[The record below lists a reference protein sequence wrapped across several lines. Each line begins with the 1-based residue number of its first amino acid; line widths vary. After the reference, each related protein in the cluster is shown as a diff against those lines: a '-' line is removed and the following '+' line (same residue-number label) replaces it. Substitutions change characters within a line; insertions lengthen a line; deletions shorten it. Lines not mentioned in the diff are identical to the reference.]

1 MGELER
7 CPDAGSRALLITTA
21 VGEGDPAVLLADLRE
36 AQAPDELLRMT
47 AATALRGRLHSADPE
62 LLPWAD
68 WLVEDLWARGHFLE
82 AWVLRR
88 TMPHGTLSPSLA
100 AAAAAACT
108 VHIGDA
114 LETAALEEGPPPGQA
129 AALIALGAATLL
141 AWSGVS
147 GQDTVPSDLAVRVR
161 DILEYLETEARPG
174 SCWAEL
180 AALARHCPP
189 GIVGEPG
196 PTAIARGQ
204 LLRRHRDSKVVEA
217 WEVLF
222 ETLGTAAATHFRFDA
237 GLKTHEHLFHAQG
250 LFGELRTAVE
260 ERELP
265 AVVRWAARNEV
276 VELSDHVDRTT
287 AEVMAG
293 HKNNILHSGKRRVY
307 LERLRQVKQAA
318 EAVAAFHH
326 PHSDG
331 LTGYLVSE
339 ARPTAIRL
347 AEVWP
352 ALFADLG
359 GHPAPQRHLTE
370 HALTAMRD
378 IREWGAVSE
387 TPPDELTAMIMDWPM
402 AWRQPGLFA
411 LGLTGTGLTAS
422 GAADAVLEGL
432 LLPVADPAGGVQR
445 LIDSQDFRTA
455 RALLERACSGLTEG
469 QRAELADRIDRAVA
483 ATRSELQPRVHRL
496 AARATALGLSA
507 DEDYWSLLAH
517 DSGEEARSALD
528 EWETELDD
536 AVAARRQGIE
546 DRSGQLHPEQLV
558 VALAC
563 LDSGEYDLAER
574 VAAQPAYEPGLA
586 GPASVSR
593 PPRWPYGRHPSAR
606 VVEWFLGAAAAPA
619 DFGEHRPVHS
629 DEHAWALLNAVH
641 QAHGALDEACA
652 RRLADA
658 FGHLV
663 QDAPAIHRVQRT
675 NDGGFTV
682 ELSCFVDSRLPWLS
696 LSWRTTLHIGPE
708 PPLPG
713 TEPRLWLPTSDDR
726 VEPPEG
732 VAVVEP
738 HFLFSLLTLDGEGR
752 VRPTQWRRMNV
763 LRHVSAQLPF
773 DRVASLADQDL
784 GDGTGTKAELL
795 WLFDLLGL
803 RAAPEVA
810 DMVLYYSAAVPA
822 ALEALLAE
830 LSRARRPRDLGHED
844 LTALRNSPEAA
855 RVLRQAVFAPL
866 RDDVPAQ
873 VVCGA
878 LFGGAARLGTDRVS
892 AEQLEVELEDLTMLL
907 MEEYERE
914 RLRPRNLPLERI
926 DADSALTRL
935 ENEGLVQRSGVDVV
949 LPGTGLVSLLSGE
962 ETVTDTVKALRRL
975 HENLDQAEE
984 LARLLLVSRTERSH
998 QHVKKGHLYALEQ
1011 LQSRLAKASDP

>member
-1 MGELER
+1 M
-7 CPDAGSRALLITTA
+7 
-21 VGEGDPAVLLADLRE
+21 
-36 AQAPDELLRMT
+36 
-47 AATALRGRLHSADPE
+47 
-62 LLPWAD
+62 
-68 WLVEDLWARGHFLE
+68 
-82 AWVLRR
+82 
-88 TMPHGTLSPSLA
+88 
-100 AAAAAACT
+100 
-108 VHIGDA
+108 
-114 LETAALEEGPPPGQA
+114 
-129 AALIALGAATLL
+129 
-141 AWSGVS
+141 
-147 GQDTVPSDLAVRVR
+147 
-161 DILEYLETEARPG
+161 
-174 SCWAEL
+174 
-180 AALARHCPP
+180 
-189 GIVGEPG
+189 
-196 PTAIARGQ
+196 
-204 LLRRHRDSKVVEA
+204 
-217 WEVLF
+217 
-222 ETLGTAAATHFRFDA
+222 
-237 GLKTHEHLFHAQG
+237 
-250 LFGELRTAVE
+250 
-260 ERELP
+260 
-265 AVVRWAARNEV
+265 
-276 VELSDHVDRTT
+276 
-287 AEVMAG
+287 
-293 HKNNILHSGKRRVY
+293 
-307 LERLRQVKQAA
+307 
-318 EAVAAFHH
+318 
-326 PHSDG
+326 
-331 LTGYLVSE
+331 
-339 ARPTAIRL
+339 
-347 AEVWP
+347 
-352 ALFADLG
+352 
-359 GHPAPQRHLTE
+359 
-370 HALTAMRD
+370 
-378 IREWGAVSE
+378 SE

-1011 LQSRLAKASDP
+1011 LQSRLAKASDPVERSAVQAQVTAQEELIGDLNAMEKGDVERAVRTTTFDMLVLAESLAEAQRAAGQVQAEVVDRTDGESGVTARRLLVQLTLNDLLLNAAQAMDAAQSARRTVRITVGRRDTATERFLVADVEDSGPGFGNADRTALDRIRRANGMPGGEGLVHAQRNMEACRGRLEQIREPSVDLGGAHLRLWLPLAA